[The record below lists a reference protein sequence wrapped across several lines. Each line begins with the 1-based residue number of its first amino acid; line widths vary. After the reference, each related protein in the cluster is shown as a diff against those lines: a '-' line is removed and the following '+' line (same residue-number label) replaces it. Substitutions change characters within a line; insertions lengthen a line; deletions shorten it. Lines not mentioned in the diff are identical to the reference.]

1 MNNKI
6 CFYKINGT
14 LKDKVSFNEENLKI
28 SFGMKVRCV
37 FEDGTEKI
45 LI

>member
-1 MNNKI
+1 MNTKI

-14 LKDKVSFNEENLKI
+14 LIDKVSFNEENLNI